1 MSPPPSDLASLPGP
15 QAVIF
20 DLDGTLVDT
29 VETRIEAWM
38 RVFSEEGIA
47 ADRRHVAELIGSDGK
62 RLAREVAGELS
73 DERAEAIDSRSGAIY
88 SELNRSPR
96 PLPGAREVCV
106 ALDAAG
112 IRWAIAT
119 SSRREQVGA
128 SVAALELPREPR
140 IVDGQRVEQA
150 KPAPD
155 LLLHTAQRLEVE
167 PSDCWYV
174 GDSTWDM
181 QAARAAGMV
190 AIAVTAGAAV
200 SSDAL
205 RGAGAHAVLESLT
218 ELQAAVSG
226 R

>member
-1 MSPPPSDLASLPGP
+1 MSDLASLFDP

-38 RVFSEEGIA
+38 RVFAEEGIE
-47 ADRRHVAELIGSDGK
+47 ADRLQVAELIGSDGK
-62 RLAREVAGELS
+62 RLAREVAGDLS
-73 DERAEAIDSRSGAIY
+73 DERAEAIDARSGQIY
-88 SELNRSPR
+88 SELNTSPR
-96 PLPGAREVCV
+96 PLTGARDVCL

-112 IRWAIAT
+112 VVWAIAT

-140 IVDGQRVEQA
+140 VVDGQRVDQA

-155 LLLHTAQRLEVE
+155 LLLHTAERLGVT
-167 PSDCWYV
+167 PGACWYI

-181 QAARAAGMV
+181 LAARAAGMA

-200 SSDAL
+200 SPDAL
-205 RGAGAHAVLESLT
+205 RDAGADVVIDDLRALADH
-218 ELQAAVSG
+218 VSD